1 MKRSLTYTALVLFL
15 VLIARIGAAQ
25 ENFATNI
32 STSISDDEKLLVA
45 YDIVATDGA
54 RSFSVVL
61 FVTWQGTQVKTTAA
75 YGDLGHN
82 VSPGKE
88 KAIVWYFKDDFDG
101 NIADVKVEVFAYKEN
116 EPQALFEFKSIG
128 NNGYAPCEVAFTNN
142 SMYANEYLWNFG
154 DVASGATN
162 LSFEKDPV
170 HLYETGGVYTIS
182 LTARNSQTNMENVY
196 YQSIQIKTHEPVT
209 ASFEIQGSN
218 QLAPARV
225 DFKNTSVNAD
235 SYEWNFGDASSGRK
249 NSSTKTDGRI
259 RYKNPGTYTVQL
271 VAKNHFSG
279 LTDTLA
285 KEVIV
290 EAEKVAVAG
299 FIYTKSSETAPST
312 VTFKNTSELADRY
325 EWNFGDAAS
334 GDKNKSTEENPVH
347 LFSKPGSYKVQLS
360 AWAQGMKKPS
370 TYNEVITI
378 ADLPQPPEAR
388 FTIPKNNIIGP
399 ATINFSNQSVNAT
412 RFLWDFGD
420 PGSGDDNTSDRKNP
434 THTYKQPGRYRVV
447 LTATSPGFSR
457 ESTATDWVVITSPDG
472 TLPAVQ
478 AHFIIENN
486 HATAPAVINFSDN
499 SSNADIYLWN
509 FGNENSGD
517 NQSELK
523 NPVHIYTD
531 PGTYQVTLTAKNAAT
546 GETDTYSE
554 TVTITDAAVAQ
565 PATET
570 VSVSVPEAKP
580 PVARFGFELKNG
592 NNIAPASVVFSN
604 TSENADS
611 FQWEFGDSSGSSNL
625 KNPEHLFKNPGEYKV
640 KLTAIHQA
648 SGKKDVL
655 EKTVVVEKPLAPPV
669 AGFEVVFSKE
679 IVPVKVEFKN
689 QSSNAD
695 SWKWNFGDFD
705 SIENESSAESPSHQY
720 TMPGN
725 YKVTLEAIN
734 SKTGESNR
742 VTKEFSLRS
751 DFATFVNNSLGQQA
765 ETVLD
770 IEHSQG
776 SEYLVVLKNRNNGS
790 SVVKLDEKGSVVS
803 RKDFDFLTSGIT
815 PVLKSGQWM
824 MAGIEPPDKLFVMG
838 LKNDLTV
845 NSPVYFQPS
854 KTFKT
859 DFGFPGIALSV
870 ADEIGVAAN
879 TLNDRYPID
888 VFFQKTDQEGKII
901 SLTDRTFKFIGTKMF
916 TEMIPVDDGGF
927 ALTGYWQEKENA
939 LYRILFARI
948 DRRGVGTMQLI
959 TSDMN
964 ILGLDIDNSWEDGF
978 AILRAE
984 ETRTGNQTYE
994 VSFTLVDG
1002 KGGPT
1007 DCATMLPCVVK
1018 SEDILKYKP
1027 SLIKVNNGYVV
1038 ACHSFNGVDY
1048 DVAMCWIDKTGHE
1061 LTRYETVS
1069 LPGDQFVMKL
1079 VETKDGGYLVAGTQK
1094 LNGKQEAFIIK
1105 TDAWG
1110 KLNP

>member
-1 MKRSLTYTALVLFL
+1 MKRSFIYPALFL
-15 VLIARIGAAQ
+15 FLSLVATVGVAQ
-25 ENFATNI
+25 ENFASNI

-61 FVTWQGTQVKTTAA
+61 FVTWQGTQIKTTAA
-75 YGDLGHN
+75 YGDVGHN
-82 VSPGKE
+82 VSPGRE

-116 EPQALFEFKSIG
+116 EPQALFEFKNIG

-142 SMYANEYLWNFG
+142 SEYANEYLWNFG
-154 DVASGATN
+154 DAASGATN

-170 HLYETGGVYTIS
+170 HIYETGGAYTIS
-182 LTARNSQTNMENVY
+182 LTARNSQTNMENVFF
-196 YQSIQIKTHEPVT
+196 QSIKIKTHEPVT
-209 ASFEIQGSN
+209 ANFEIQGNN
-218 QLAPARV
+218 QLAPAKV
-225 DFKNTSVNAD
+225 DFKNTSDNAD
-235 SYEWNFGDASSGRK
+235 SYEWDFGDASSGRK
-249 NSSTKTDGRI
+249 NSSTKTDGRLK
-259 RYKNPGTYTVQL
+259 YKNPGTYAVTL
-271 VAKNHFSG
+271 IAKNHFSG
-279 LTDTLA
+279 LTDTIT

-299 FIYTKSSETAPST
+299 FIYSKSSDTAPST

-360 AWAQGMKKPS
+360 AWAQGMKKPA

-388 FTIPKNNIIGP
+388 FTIPKNNVIGP
-399 ATINFSNQSVNAT
+399 ATISFSNQSLNAT
-412 RFLWDFGD
+412 QFSWNFGD
-420 PGSGDDNTSDRKNP
+420 PGSGDDNTSDRRNP
-434 THTYKQPGRYRVV
+434 THTYQHPGRYQVV
-447 LTATSPGFSR
+447 LTASSPGFSR
-457 ESTATDWVVITSPDG
+457 ESTATEWVVITLPDG
-472 TLPAVQ
+472 TLPTVK
-478 AHFIIENN
+478 AHFMIENN
-486 HATAPAVINFSDN
+486 HVTAPAVINFSDN
-499 SSNADIYLWN
+499 SSNADSYLWN

-523 NPVHIYTD
+523 NPVHIYTE
-531 PGTYQVTLTAKNAAT
+531 PGTYQVTLTAKNTAT
-546 GETDTYSE
+546 GETDAYSE
-554 TVTITDAAVAQ
+554 TVTITDADVVQ
-565 PATET
+565 PVVQPVVET
-570 VSVSVPEAKP
+570 VPEAAP
-580 PVARFGFELKNG
+580 PVARFGFEMKNG
-592 NNIAPASVVFSN
+592 NNTAPASVAFSN

-611 FQWEFGDSSGSSNL
+611 FQWDFGDSSSPSDQ
-625 KNPEHLFKNPGEYKV
+625 KNPEHLYKNPGEYKV

-655 EKTVVVEKPLAPPV
+655 EKTVVVDKPLAPPV
-669 AGFEVVFSKE
+669 ADFEAVYSKE
-679 IVPVKVEFKN
+679 VVPVKVEFKN
-689 QSSNAD
+689 LSSNAD
-695 SWKWNFGDFD
+695 TWKWNFGDFD

-720 TMPGN
+720 TMPGD
-725 YKVTLEAIN
+725 YKVTLEASN
-734 SKTGESNR
+734 SETGETQR
-742 VTKEFSLRS
+742 VSKEFTLRS
-751 DFATFVNNSLGQQA
+751 DFVTFVNNSMGQQA
-765 ETVLD
+765 ESVLD
-770 IEHSQG
+770 LEYSLDN
-776 SEYLVVLKNRNNGS
+776 EYLVVLKNRNNGS
-790 SVVKLDEKGSVVS
+790 SIVKLNEKGNVVS
-803 RKDFDFLTSGIT
+803 RKDFDFLISGIT
-815 PVLKSGQWM
+815 SVLKTGHYM
-824 MAGIEPPDKLFVMG
+824 MAGIETPDKLFVMEF
-838 LKNDLTV
+838 KSDFNI
-845 NSPVYFQPS
+845 NSPVYFQPA
-854 KTFKT
+854 KNFKT
-859 DFGFPGIALSV
+859 DFAFPKPALSV
-870 ADEIGVAAN
+870 TDEIGVAAN

-916 TEMIPVDDGGF
+916 TEMIPVEDGGF

-984 ETRTGNQTYE
+984 ETRNNNQTYE
-994 VSFTLVDG
+994 VSFTLVDD

-1027 SLIKVNNGYVV
+1027 SLMKVKDGYVV

-1048 DVAMCWIDKTGHE
+1048 DVAMYWIDKTGHE
-1061 LTRYETVS
+1061 LMRYETVS
-1069 LPGDQFVMKL
+1069 LPGDQFVMDFL
-1079 VETKDGGYLVAGTQK
+1079 ETKDGGYMVAGTQK
-1094 LNGKQEAFIIK
+1094 VNGKQEAFVLK